1 MAQRTER
8 KPRGPAKNTASPVP
22 TRELILDTAER
33 LFALYGFDGLTLR
46 DLAQAMELTAP
57 SLYNH
62 FASKQALYDAVLAR
76 GLQPIVEMIQESWSE
91 DVPDPERIH
100 RTLTR
105 LLEHLAQH
113 PHLARLI
120 QRALLDESPRGTR
133 LLARWLRPMYQ
144 TGLGVIE
151 RTALR
156 AGWSREELP
165 QLALAMFGM
174 VFAYFTNVN
183 AIRALAPSSNPFR
196 KEALE
201 VQRQVLE
208 KAVYRLLAPESDGLP
223 SAAARARA
231 RKRVARAGASGG

>member
-1 MAQRTER
+1 MAQRTR
-8 KPRGPAKNTASPVP
+8 RTSRRPNKNQPAQVP

-33 LFALYGFDGLTLR
+33 LFALHGFDGLTLR
-46 DLAQAMELTAP
+46 DLAHAMELTAP

-76 GLQPIVEMIQESWSE
+76 GLQPIVNMIQESWSE
-91 DVPDPERIH
+91 DVPDSERIH

-105 LLEHLAQH
+105 LLEHLARH
-113 PHLARLI
+113 PHLARLM
-120 QRALLDESPRGTR
+120 QRALLDESARGTR
-133 LLARWLRPMYQ
+133 LLARWLQPMYQ
-144 TGLGVIE
+144 TGLAVIE

-165 QLALAMFGM
+165 QLAMALFGM

-183 AIRALAPSSNPFR
+183 AIRALAPRANPFR

-201 VQRQVLE
+201 IQRQVLE
-208 KAVYRLLAPESDGLP
+208 RAVNRLLAPD
-223 SAAARARA
+223 AADVTRTVRRAQ
-231 RKRVARAGASGG
+231 ASRSHRIQEPR

>member
-1 MAQRTER
+1 VPTRVSA
-8 KPRGPAKNTASPVP
+8 KPRKAKRAQAAEIP

-33 LFALYGFDGLTLR
+33 LFARHGFDGLTLR

-76 GLQPIVEMIQESWSE
+76 GLQPIVDIIQESWSA
-91 DVPDPERIH
+91 DVPDQERIG

-113 PHLARLI
+113 PHLAPLM
-120 QRALLDESPRGTR
+120 QRALLDESHRGLR
-133 LLARWLRPMYQ
+133 LLSRWLRPMYR
-144 TGLGVIE
+144 TGVGVIE
-151 RTALR
+151 QAARR
-156 AGWSREELP
+156 AGWTEEELP
-165 QLALAMFGM
+165 QLALALFGM

-183 AIRALAPSSNPFR
+183 ALRALAPQTNPFR

-201 VQRQVLE
+201 IQRQMLE
-208 KAVYRLLAPESDGLP
+208 KAVYRLLISADGGQP
-223 SAAARARA
+223 SAANAS
-231 RKRVARAGASGG
+231 RKKRKPS

>member
-1 MAQRTER
+1 MAARAQGKASRTKRAEA
-8 KPRGPAKNTASPVP
+8 PQIP

-62 FASKQALYDAVLAR
+62 FASKQALYDAVLER
-76 GLQPIVEMIQESWSE
+76 GLQPIVNIIQESWSAE
-91 DVPDPERIH
+91 VPDPERI
-100 RTLTR
+100 RTTLER

-113 PHLARLI
+113 PHLARLM
-120 QRALLDESPRGTR
+120 QRALLDESPRGLR
-133 LLARWLRPMYQ
+133 LLARWLRPMYR
-144 TGLGVIE
+144 TGVGVIE
-151 RTALR
+151 QAAKR
-156 AGWSREELP
+156 AGWSEEELP

-183 AIRALAPSSNPFR
+183 ALRALNPQANPFR

-201 VQRQVLE
+201 IQRRILE
-208 KAVYRLLAPESDGLP
+208 KAVYRLLIGPANGQWPHLQ
-223 SAAARARA
+223 
-231 RKRVARAGASGG
+231 RKRPRRKSS